1 VVGIDMIRNNR
12 IDIKYVSSISYDFF
26 VQRLMVFNQYIMPS

>member
-12 IDIKYVSSISYDFF
+12 IDVKSVKEGFEAMMEKGEDSK
-26 VQRLMVFNQYIMPS
+26 